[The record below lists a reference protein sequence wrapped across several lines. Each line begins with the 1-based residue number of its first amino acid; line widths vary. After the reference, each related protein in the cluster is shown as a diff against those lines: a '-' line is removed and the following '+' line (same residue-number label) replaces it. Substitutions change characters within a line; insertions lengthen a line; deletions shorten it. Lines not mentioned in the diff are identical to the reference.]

1 MPANKKSIKKPP
13 VAISHRN
20 ETAPLLAS
28 DNDCIECVQMFWKS
42 SDLLTGWPDWANF
55 LGIVYM
61 VQFIENDRSSPH
73 FCSTFFQSIDY
84 VFILTK
90 IGFGY
95 ISGDFFENSSG
106 HPDCWRQLVRMRKSK
121 TLACPVIVCRSTY
134 FLSKPFLSR
143 KDFFLLLQ
151 QIFRWLRVSLM
162 SSPSGFIHDK
172 VGVANRS
179 GSLFLKKKSP
189 TCSVRKNLR

>member
-1 MPANKKSIKKPP
+1 
-13 VAISHRN
+13 
-20 ETAPLLAS
+20 
-28 DNDCIECVQMFWKS
+28 
-42 SDLLTGWPDWANF
+42 
-55 LGIVYM
+55 
-61 VQFIENDRSSPH
+61 
-73 FCSTFFQSIDY
+73 
-84 VFILTK
+84 
-90 IGFGY
+90 
-95 ISGDFFENSSG
+95 
-106 HPDCWRQLVRMRKSK
+106 MRRSK

-179 GSLFLKKKSP
+179 GSLFLKKISNVQRSQELALMQELDVGK
-189 TCSVRKNLR
+189 C